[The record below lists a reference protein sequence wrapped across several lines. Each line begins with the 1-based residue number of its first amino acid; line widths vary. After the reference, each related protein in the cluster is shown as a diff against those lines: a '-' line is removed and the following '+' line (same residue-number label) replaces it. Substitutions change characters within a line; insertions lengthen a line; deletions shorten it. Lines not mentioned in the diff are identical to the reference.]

1 MMKLHELGAQRQ
13 TQQIARVIESQLGR
27 QFDLDRVGSD
37 RLPGMLR
44 RVQGLLAEHRRGP
57 QWHASERDGAYLNL
71 VMMERAIQA
80 RITELD
86 QPAAGQTTAAQATAA
101 QTIAATKDPKM
112 KAVLTKAS
120 KGQNLNPDEQ
130 KMVAGLALMKTEG
143 RRRRLREQNELQQA
157 QVVLASQD
165 MVDRLQGMLE
175 DISEMQF
182 KDLPALTDSIKQDM
196 GVDQANQFQ
205 AQASQ
210 ALTTLLQALQ
220 AGKTE
225 MEAAQG
231 VLTGEP
237 MTVPG
242 QPATDQGMAAPDMTN
257 MAMPAKPAPAPELP
271 AEPAATDNAALGRER
286 R

>member
-1 MMKLHELGAQRQ
+1 MKLHELGAQRQ
-13 TQQIARVIESQLGR
+13 TQQIARVIEGQLGR
-27 QFDLDRVGSD
+27 GFDLDRVSED

-86 QPAAGQTTAAQATAA
+86 QPVAIDVDSPETKRALDKAARNQNLSQEEQATVNAV
-101 QTIAATKDPKM
+101 AT
-112 KAVLTKAS
+112 
-120 KGQNLNPDEQ
+120 
-130 KMVAGLALMKTEG
+130 MKTKKTMEQ
-143 RRRRLREQNELQQA
+143 RRHRRMVREQNELQQA

-242 QPATDQGMAAPDMTN
+242 QPAADQGMAAPDMTN
-257 MAMPAKPAPAPELP
+257 MAMPAELTPELP
-271 AEPAATDNAALGRER
+271 AEPEAELATQALGRER